1 MAVSF
6 SRFFHGAPLKRRIL
20 ILLAALV
27 LANLAAW
34 AWALGALGAQPLLLG
49 TAALAW
55 SLGLRHG
62 VDADHIAAID
72 NVTRKLM
79 QQGQRPIAVGFWF
92 ALGHSGIIAA
102 LSVAVALTANALSRF
117 EAFREV
123 GGVLATGISAFFL
136 FAIAGLNLA
145 ILRSVWQAFRR
156 ARAGLPHDEES
167 LDMLLASRGGLARL
181 LRPLFGLVSKSWH
194 MALLGFLF
202 GLGFDTATEVAILGL
217 SANQGADHLALGTML
232 VLPALFAAGM
242 ALVDTLDGVIML
254 GAYRWAFVK
263 PIRKLYYNITITA
276 ISALVAIVIGGI
288 ETCALIGDKLVLT
301 GWPWNMAAKAA
312 SHFNALGFAIIALFA
327 GCWLISFAIYRWKR
341 LDEIDISASA

>member
-167 LDMLLASRGGLARL
+167 LDMLLASRGGWRGCCARC
-181 LRPLFGLVSKSWH
+181 S
-194 MALLGFLF
+194 A
-202 GLGFDTATEVAILGL
+202 L
-217 SANQGADHLALGTML
+217 SARAGTWPCSASCSGWASTRPPK
-232 VLPALFAAGM
+232 LPFWGS
-242 ALVDTLDGVIML
+242 
-254 GAYRWAFVK
+254 R
-263 PIRKLYYNITITA
+263 PIRAPIIWRWERCWSCLPCLPQAWRWSIR
-276 ISALVAIVIGGI
+276 S
-288 ETCALIGDKLVLT
+288 T
-301 GWPWNMAAKAA
+301 G
-312 SHFNALGFAIIALFA
+312 
-327 GCWLISFAIYRWKR
+327 
-341 LDEIDISASA
+341 